1 MKFSY
6 TIAGGAVRID
16 RVEEPQ
22 QIVII
27 PDNLDGYPVTELG
40 DYALAGSS
48 LEEIWLPTNLKK
60 IGAYGFYNCE
70 RLRCLHCSSRTID
83 LGTGLFAGAGSVEV
97 LDMELFEGEK
107 SCLKEL
113 LSELRQTLR
122 VRLRLGE
129 NGGEARLIFPEYYE
143 ESVENTPARILYI
156 ETHGCGHR
164 YRYCFGGTEFEYQK
178 YDELFPH
185 VKVQE
190 PEDLVT
196 ELALGRLGYP
206 LRLSGKYEKMY
217 QEYVTEHWKT
227 AGRLLIG
234 ADVKGGRGYGNVEA
248 GRIPWLVETVLR
260 LEDGRPEDGRRKD
273 GWPEDT
279 RQEDR
284 ETNDRIDRGIRA
296 RPEIQ
301 VQELIQMAQQAG
313 DTQAVSWLMDFRHR
327 NTRREKGDEWNGQ
340 GQRKE
345 RKRRRFEL

>member
-196 ELALGRLGYP
+196 ELEDVSGICDRALEDSRAAVDRGGCEGWERVWKCGGRKDSLAG
-206 LRLSGKYEKMY
+206 GNGFEAGG
-217 QEYVTEHWKT
+217 WT
-227 AGRLLIG
+227 AG
-234 ADVKGGRGYGNVEA
+234 
-248 GRIPWLVETVLR
+248 
-260 LEDGRPEDGRRKD
+260 GRPEERWMVGRH
-273 GWPEDT
+273 P
-279 RQEDR
+279 
-284 ETNDRIDRGIRA
+284 
-296 RPEIQ
+296 
-301 VQELIQMAQQAG
+301 AG
-313 DTQAVSWLMDFRHR
+313 R
-327 NTRREKGDEWNGQ
+327 
-340 GQRKE
+340 
-345 RKRRRFEL
+345 